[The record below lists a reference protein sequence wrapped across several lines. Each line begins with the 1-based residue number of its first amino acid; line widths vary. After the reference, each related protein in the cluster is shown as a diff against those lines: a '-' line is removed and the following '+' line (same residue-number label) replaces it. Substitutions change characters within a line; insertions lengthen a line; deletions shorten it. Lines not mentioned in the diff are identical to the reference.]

1 MAASSSSLLKDSNQA
16 VSKPHPWAG
25 VDNNKAIS
33 QSSSRVSDLN
43 KQHKQVAA
51 NSSILLEDNKQA
63 VWPL

>member
-1 MAASSSSLLKDSNQA
+1 MAASSSSLLEDSKQA